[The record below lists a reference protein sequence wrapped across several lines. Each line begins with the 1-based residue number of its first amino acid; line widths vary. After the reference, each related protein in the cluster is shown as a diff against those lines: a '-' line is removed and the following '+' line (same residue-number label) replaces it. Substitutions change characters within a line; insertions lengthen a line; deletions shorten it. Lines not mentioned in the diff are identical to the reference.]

1 MSRSSETTERG
12 DNMKRL
18 FPGLLG
24 VIKDWLLRFIV
35 DQIKKTL
42 ESPEARGKAQ
52 EFGEYLGRLLGEVIP
67 GEAVDGFL
75 ASFIRGFADG
85 LDDPDQAQQVKEK
98 LMVGN

>member
-1 MSRSSETTERG
+1 MRRSSKTTERG
-12 DNMKRL
+12 DSMQRL

-24 VIKDWLLRFIV
+24 AIKDWLLRFIV
-35 DQIKKTL
+35 DQIKKAL
-42 ESPEARGKAQ
+42 ESPQARVKAQ
-52 EFGEYLGRLLGEVIP
+52 AFGEYLGRSLGEAIP

-85 LDDPDQAQQVKEK
+85 LGNPDQAQQVKAK